1 MEKADLKYFKQLIK
15 YSDLLTATLK
25 SLIIPVIGVIIWVI
39 IGFLYR
45 ETGSGDLLSP
55 LLGTF
60 LIMFPICILFIL
72 GIYFGIK
79 FSVAK
84 NKVSNQDY
92 SNISI
97 DNNTI
102 NDNLNKANSINTIHY
117 IFDVLGLNKTN
128 ISVALNS
135 LTFFGAVSMFS
146 KNNKIL
152 NENKGILTDKEKN
165 ANNII
170 KFLIISTILI
180 FSIFLTTIELISS
193 QKNKNE
199 IQNTINTLNTIIEND
214 FSDYQ
219 LHSYNGQVKINVNNF
234 DGLGRR
240 YYIENNNYKISFKL
254 DHKAQIK
261 EFSFEIS
268 YNSNDI
274 LNEKDIYN
282 ILNTLKNNFD
292 NSFSNY
298 YSLKEYAS
306 SEILFNEECSNIINN
321 RISDTIALDK
331 TDINKSLRYFSIKNS
346 NENIKVL
353 YSYSSYID

>member
-1 MEKADLKYFKQLIK
+1 MENVDLKYFKQLIK
-15 YSDLLTATLK
+15 YSDLITTILHL
-25 SLIIPVIGVIIWVI
+25 LIIPAISVIIWGIIVI
-39 IGFLYR
+39 LYQK
-45 ETGSGDLLSP
+45 TGMGDLLSP

-72 GIYFGIK
+72 GIYFAIK

-84 NKVSNQDY
+84 NKVFNQDY

-97 DNNTI
+97 DKNTI
-102 NDNLNKANSINTIHY
+102 NDNLNKVNLNITIQSISNL
-117 IFDVLGLNKTN
+117 LGLDETN
-128 ISVALNS
+128 IGATINS
-135 LTFFGAVSMFS
+135 LTFFNTLKLIS

-152 NENKGILTDKEKN
+152 TGNKGILTDKEKN

-180 FSIFLTTIELISS
+180 FSIFHITITLISC

-219 LHSYNGQVKINVNNF
+219 LHSYNRQAKITLENF
-234 DGLGRR
+234 DSWD
-240 YYIENNNYKISFKL
+240 YYIENNNYRISFEL
-254 DHKAQIK
+254 NHKAQIQ

-282 ILNTLKNNFD
+282 ILKTLKNNFD

-298 YSLKEYAS
+298 YSLKDYAS
-306 SEILFNEECSNIINN
+306 SEILLNKECSNIINN
-321 RISDTIALDK
+321 RISDTINLDEFN
-331 TDINKSLRYFSIKNS
+331 INKSLRYFSIKSS
-346 NENIKVL
+346 NEDIKVS
-353 YSYSSYID
+353 YAYSSYTE

>member
-1 MEKADLKYFKQLIK
+1 MENVDLKYFKQLIK
-15 YSDLLTATLK
+15 YSDLITTILHL
-25 SLIIPVIGVIIWVI
+25 LIIPAISVIIWGIIVI
-39 IGFLYR
+39 LYQK
-45 ETGSGDLLSP
+45 TGMGDLLSP

-72 GIYFGIK
+72 GIYFAIK

-84 NKVSNQDY
+84 NKVFNQDY

-97 DNNTI
+97 DKNTI
-102 NDNLNKANSINTIHY
+102 NDNLNKVNLNITIQSISNL
-117 IFDVLGLNKTN
+117 LGLDETN
-128 ISVALNS
+128 IGATINS
-135 LTFFGAVSMFS
+135 LTFFNTLKLIS

-152 NENKGILTDKEKN
+152 TGNKGILTDKEKN

-180 FSIFLTTIELISS
+180 FSIFHITITLISC

-219 LHSYNGQVKINVNNF
+219 LHSYNGQVKITLKNF
-234 DGLGRR
+234 DSYGRD
-240 YYIENNNYKISFKL
+240 YYIENNNYRISFEL
-254 DHKAQIK
+254 NHKAQIQ
-261 EFSFEIS
+261 EFLFEIS

-282 ILNTLKNNFD
+282 ILKTLKNNFD

-298 YSLKEYAS
+298 YSLKDYAS
-306 SEILFNEECSNIINN
+306 SEILLNEECSNIINN
-321 RISDTIALDK
+321 RISDTINLDEFN
-331 TDINKSLRYFSIKNS
+331 INKSLRYFSIKS
-346 NENIKVL
+346 LNEDIKV
-353 YSYSSYID
+353 SYAYRSYTE